1 MVDELTG
8 IHEELDE
15 YIHNLGFFGIHLGL
29 RGFIPGNGGDI
40 SILLSEDVVFR
51 CRKKASFWK
60 EIIYISIK
68 KSSAVVEYDR
78 FHFIILY
85 TK

>member
-51 CRKKASFWK
+51 SQESFLLERNYLHFDKKEFCRSR
-60 EIIYISIK
+60 I
-68 KSSAVVEYDR
+68 
-78 FHFIILY
+78 
-85 TK
+85 